1 MKKIITILSLVL
13 STTTFARDYGTI
25 NLSDGKNIL
34 RIDIGNER
42 EFDTRQLVQRITRL
56 ERAVRE
62 LQNRV
67 YDLEDEATPARR
79 EVKVFTCTLPT
90 SFDGTFIGKGK
101 TEAEARANASNACKR
116 GGASFCSER
125 DIKTCETNMEIETL

>member
-1 MKKIITILSLVL
+1 MKKIITISALVL
-13 STTTFARDYGTI
+13 STATFARDYGTI
-25 NLSDGKNIL
+25 SLNDGKNIL

-42 EFDTRQLVQRITRL
+42 EADSRQLVQRITRL

-67 YDLEDEATPARR
+67 YDLEDETTPTHR
-79 EVKVFTCTLPT
+79 EIKVFTCTLPT

-101 TEAEARANASNACKR
+101 TEAEARANASNNCKK
-116 GGASFCSER
+116 GGAAFCSDR
-125 DIKTCETNMEIETL
+125 SIKSCETTIEIENL